1 MEKKAVIDPE
11 PEPEEVTEVPE
22 VITNNKNNNNNNN
35 NNNLRSNSYRKIP
48 QLSSDTQSLAIRA
61 LFVLGVA
68 IIALAIY
75 SQRRSLQTTGGKSQ

>member
-22 VITNNKNNNNNNN
+22 VITNNKNN

-68 IIALAIY
+68 VIALAIY